1 MVAGISFSSN
11 LYILADYLGILY
23 LNIDGSV
30 TSHLV
35 IPPQSSHLG
44 LSITVTTRNSGT
56 LTIH

>member
-30 TSHLV
+30 TSHRV
-35 IPPQSSHLG
+35 ISPQSSHLG
-44 LSITVTTRNSGT
+44 LSITMHSAT
-56 LTIH
+56 LTLTNH